1 MRIPDNCTCR
11 PTSVI
16 CPAWKR
22 IRRWTVTQMYLEGMR
37 MTDICEWWNLN
48 HAASVINLVGK
59 GTVRGMPGLRRGIQA
74 INPTGAVEWSFFPIK
89 SCRECGFG
97 LSSVMKA
104 LKTGK
109 PYRGLTWRYCT

>member
-1 MRIPDNCTCR
+1 M
-11 PTSVI
+11 
-16 CPAWKR
+16 
-22 IRRWTVTQMYLEGMR
+22 QMYLEGVR
-37 MTDICEWWNLN
+37 MTHIREHWNLHHN
-48 HAASVINLVGK
+48 GSVVNLIGK
-59 GTVRGMPGLRRGIQA
+59 NNMRHSPGLRRGIQA